1 MKLFICPNGF
11 TKKQTEQ
18 ARNCVSIL
26 ETQNEC
32 ALSISD
38 STYLFG
44 NSSFAKFTP
53 KESDLIVSIGGDGS
67 LLRAA
72 QTAITANKP
81 LVGINSGTV
90 GYLCPIDLHDVN
102 HFNKLLGNLLLS
114 ERTLIEVEYNH
125 KTLYALNDIVIA
137 KNNFGETINLSI
149 STGNDNSVTLR
160 GDGLII
166 STPTGSTAY
175 NLSAGG
181 PVIDYKLPAFV
192 LTPICPQKSF
202 LHPVVINDNH
212 QINVKVQNNKANLH
226 CDGFKIGDINKDITI
241 KKSNRKVCLYSQ
253 NTVNKDIITFS

>member
-11 TKKQTEQ
+11 TKKQTDQ

-44 NSSFAKFTP
+44 DTSLAKFTP
-53 KESDLIVSIGGDGS
+53 EESDLIVSIGGDGS

-81 LVGINSGTV
+81 LVGINSGTI
-90 GYLCPIDLHDVN
+90 GYLCPIDLHDTC
-102 HFNKLLGNLLLS
+102 HFNKLLDGLTLS
-114 ERTLIEVEYNH
+114 ERTLLEVEYNN

-137 KNNFGETINLSI
+137 KKNFGETINLSI
-149 STGNDNSVTLR
+149 SASNDNFASLR

-181 PVIDYKLPAFV
+181 PVIDYKLKALA

-212 QINVKVQNNKANLH
+212 HIKIEIQNNKANLH
-226 CDGFKIGDINKDITI
+226 CDGFQVGELKEHLTI
-241 KKSNRKVCLYSQ
+241 KKSNRKIYLYSQ
-253 NTVNKDIITFS
+253 TTVNKDIITFS